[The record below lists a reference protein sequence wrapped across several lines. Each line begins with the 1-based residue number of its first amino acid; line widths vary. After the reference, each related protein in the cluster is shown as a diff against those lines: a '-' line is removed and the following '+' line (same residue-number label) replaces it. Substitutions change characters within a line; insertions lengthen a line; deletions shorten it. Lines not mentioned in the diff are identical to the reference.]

1 MEWPSI
7 INNTE
12 LCVLSQK
19 IFLHLYDLRVW
30 YMKVLITFVLLL
42 AAWAGCPLEV
52 MAQQANTTVSRTT
65 VAKDKEPDSVEI
77 SAYDNKIVVENAPAG
92 SKLEVYSVVGIRVKE
107 IPMKQPSG
115 EYTVDLAKGYYIVR
129 IGDTVRKHPFRRPIK
144 TSPSRMQSAPIPRR
158 RRLVPCRLSVL
169 RECQEGSYTS
179 QHHL

>member
-30 YMKVLITFVLLL
+30 HMKVLITIVLLL
-42 AAWAGCPLEV
+42 AVWAGYPLEV
-52 MAQQANTTVSRTT
+52 MAQQANTAISR
-65 VAKDKEPDSVEI
+65 VATPKDKEKDSVEI

-92 SKLEVYSVVGIRVKE
+92 SKLEIYSVVGIRVKE

-129 IGDTVRKHPFRRPIK
+129 IGDTVRKVSIR
-144 TSPSRMQSAPIPRR
+144 
-158 RRLVPCRLSVL
+158 
-169 RECQEGSYTS
+169 
-179 QHHL
+179 

>member
-1 MEWPSI
+1 
-7 INNTE
+7 
-12 LCVLSQK
+12 
-19 IFLHLYDLRVW
+19 
-30 YMKVLITFVLLL
+30 MKVLITFVLLL

-65 VAKDKEPDSVEI
+65 VAKEPDSVEI

-129 IGDTVRKHPFRRPIK
+129 IGDTVRKVSIR
-144 TSPSRMQSAPIPRR
+144 
-158 RRLVPCRLSVL
+158 
-169 RECQEGSYTS
+169 
-179 QHHL
+179 

>member
-1 MEWPSI
+1 
-7 INNTE
+7 
-12 LCVLSQK
+12 
-19 IFLHLYDLRVW
+19 
-30 YMKVLITFVLLL
+30 MKVLITFVLLL

-129 IGDTVRKHPFRRPIK
+129 IGDTVRKVSIRLHPFRLPIK
-144 TSPSRMQSAPIPRR
+144 TSPSRMQSAPMQPATKRM
-158 RRLVPCRLSVL
+158 
-169 RECQEGSYTS
+169 
-179 QHHL
+179 